1 MIDRLTEENI
11 KDAAKIYDVVS
22 DFITDLKKNGVDYTC
37 ACPFHNDKHVGNFK
51 ISPKKNIAKCFAC
64 GWSGDPIKFLME
76 YGAGMAYKDALLY
89 LAKKYDIPCE
99 DLKDFKYTPPP
110 PRPAPPPLPTL
121 ILPFDLIAPTQKLD
135 MDTLCM
141 WIRGGVKWDEVSRK
155 RIEKVLAEYYV
166 GHSRQGLTIFW
177 YIDQDWKVRSG
188 KMMRY
193 KPDGHRDRETSYNFD
208 WIHSTLDRHGFKH
221 LYDSDHQEMRTCIFG
236 EHLLG
241 AYPKDATICMVESE
255 KTAILMAI
263 AYGNHARQVW
273 MACGGLENINR
284 NKLAPL
290 ISQNRKIVLYPDRDG
305 IEKWQ
310 KKAAALNYDN
320 VTVDTTPVTEWWCEA
335 DGKKADIADV
345 VIRIINNSPK
355 MQTIG
360 EVIENMPVVA
370 QMADKLNL
378 EVEQ

>member
-1 MIDRLTEENI
+1 M
-11 KDAAKIYDVVS
+11 
-22 DFITDLKKNGVDYTC
+22 
-37 ACPFHNDKHVGNFK
+37 
-51 ISPKKNIAKCFAC
+51 
-64 GWSGDPIKFLME
+64 
-76 YGAGMAYKDALLY
+76 
-89 LAKKYDIPCE
+89 
-99 DLKDFKYTPPP
+99 
-110 PRPAPPPLPTL
+110 
-121 ILPFDLIAPTQKLD
+121 
-135 MDTLCM
+135 
-141 WIRGGVKWDEVSRK
+141 
-155 RIEKVLAEYYV
+155 
-166 GHSRQGLTIFW
+166 
-177 YIDQDWKVRSG
+177 
-188 KMMRY
+188 
-193 KPDGHRDRETSYNFD
+193 
-208 WIHSTLDRHGFKH
+208 
-221 LYDSDHQEMRTCIFG
+221 
-236 EHLLG
+236 LG
-241 AYPKDATICMVESE
+241 AYPKDATICLVESE

-360 EVIENMPVVA
+360 EVIEKMPVVA

-378 EVEQ
+378 EVEQEK